1 MGSIGRVRQLVE
13 SVIEFH
19 IGELKLEE
27 FAVFNTR
34 GDPLS
39 VIVATILSQNTNDK
53 NAVRAYKTLAEV
65 VGTPLKP
72 EALLAL
78 GVEGIA
84 RAIRVSGMHQ
94 VKARA
99 IVNLANSVTIQEL
112 EELEPMSLRSKLLS
126 VPGIG
131 YKTADVFLLM
141 YRRYPIFPIDTH
153 IRRILVRYG
162 VVRPGDSYER
172 IRLTVE
178 EELPRDPEYL
188 MKAHLSLIRHGRTV
202 CKALRPRCGD
212 CPVAS
217 TCLRVAV

>member
-1 MGSIGRVRQLVE
+1 MGRIRQLVE
-13 SVIEFH
+13 SVIEYH
-19 IGELKLEE
+19 VDKLKLEE
-27 FAVFNTR
+27 FAIFNIQK
-34 GDPLS
+34 DPLS

-53 NAVRAYKTLAEV
+53 NAIRAYKALAEV

-72 EALLAL
+72 GALLAL

-94 VKARA
+94 IKART
-99 IVNLANSVTIQEL
+99 IINLVSSVTTQEL
-112 EELEPMSLRSKLLS
+112 EELEPMSLRSKLLE

-141 YRRYPIFPIDTH
+141 YRKYPIFPVDTH
-153 IRRILVRYG
+153 IRRVLARYG
-162 VVRPGDSYER
+162 VVRPWDSYER
-172 IRLTVE
+172 IRLAVE
-178 EELPRDPEYL
+178 GELPRDPEYL

-212 CPVAS
+212 CLVAS
-217 TCLRVAV
+217 TCLRVAI